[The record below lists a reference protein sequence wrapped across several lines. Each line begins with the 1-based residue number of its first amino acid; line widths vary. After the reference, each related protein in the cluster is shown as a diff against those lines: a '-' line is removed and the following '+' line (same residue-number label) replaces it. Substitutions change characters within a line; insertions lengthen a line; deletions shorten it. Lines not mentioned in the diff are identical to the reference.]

1 MLDIK
6 SLRQNPEE
14 YKQALAKKGY
24 EFDVARFQSLED
36 ERKVIQV
43 ETQQLQNQRKQLSK
57 SIGMAKGKGEP
68 TDELM
73 KEVDGIAEQLTAH
86 ETKLQD
92 IQTEL
97 NAWQLEMPN
106 TLHESVPIGQDE
118 NDNLEVRKVGEI
130 KPFSFE
136 PKQHFELLDG
146 KGIDFETAAKLSGSR
161 FSVLHGPVAR
171 LHRALAQFMLNTH
184 TLEHGYEEV
193 YVPYLVN
200 DDSLFGTGQ
209 FPKFKEDQFGTQDGN
224 LWLIPTAEV
233 PLTNLVRDCLMTEK
247 ALPKRFVCHSPCF
260 RREAGAYGKDTRG
273 MLRQHQFDKV
283 ELVHIVKPEDSYE
296 SLEQL
301 VAHAEKILQLLE
313 IPYRVVTL
321 CSGDTGFSAA
331 KTYDIEA
338 WLPGQNQYREI
349 SSCSNTEGFQAR
361 RLQARW
367 KNPNTNKT
375 EPVHTLNGSGLA
387 VGRTMI
393 ALMENY
399 QDESGDVHIPDVL
412 SPYMGG
418 VKVIKGDE
426 LTKL

>member
-6 SLRQNPEE
+6 LLRQNTETYQLE
-14 YKQALAKKGY
+14 LAKKGY
-24 EFDVARFQSLED
+24 TLDVNKFQALEN

-43 ETQQLQNQRKQLSK
+43 ETQNLQNQRKQLSK
-57 SIGMAKGKGEP
+57 AIGMAKGKGES

-73 KEVDGIAEQLTAH
+73 KEVDGIAEKLSQH
-86 ETKLQD
+86 EDKLQS
-92 IQTEL
+92 IQETL
-97 NAWQLEMPN
+97 NTWQLEMPN
-106 TLHESVPIGQDE
+106 ILHPSVPEGKDE
-118 NDNLEVRKVGEI
+118 SDNQEIRKVGEI
-130 KPFSFE
+130 KSFTFE
-136 PKQHFELLDG
+136 PKQHFELLNG
-146 KGIDFETAAKLSGSR
+146 RGINFEVAAKLAGSR
-161 FSVLHGPVAR
+161 FSVLNGAVAR
-171 LHRALAQFMLNTH
+171 LHRALAQFMLNVH
-184 TLEHGYEEV
+184 TSEHGYEEV

-233 PLTNLVRDCLMTEK
+233 PLTNLVRDCLLTEK
-247 ALPKRFVCHSPCF
+247 DLPRKFVCHSPCF

-283 ELVHIVKPEDSYE
+283 ELVHIVKPEDSYQH
-296 SLEQL
+296 LEQL
-301 VAHAEKILQLLE
+301 VSNAEKILQLLDV
-313 IPYRVVTL
+313 PYRVVTL

-338 WLPGQNQYREI
+338 WLPGQQQYREI

-367 KNPNTNKT
+367 KNPETNKT

-387 VGRTMI
+387 IGRTMI
-393 ALMENY
+393 AVMENY
-399 QDESGDVHIPDVL
+399 QDESGNVHIPDVL
-412 SPYMGG
+412 VPYMGG
-418 VKVIKGDE
+418 IKVIKSED
-426 LTKL
+426 LLKL